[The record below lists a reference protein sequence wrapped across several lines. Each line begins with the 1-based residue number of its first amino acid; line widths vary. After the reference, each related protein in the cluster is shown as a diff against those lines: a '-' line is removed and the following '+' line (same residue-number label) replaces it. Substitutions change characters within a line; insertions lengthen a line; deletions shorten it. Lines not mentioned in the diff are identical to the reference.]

1 MNGIPDLLLSSFSSV
16 HMWEPP
22 VITYLL
28 WIHGLYLNG
37 MESGFEVFYCSIT
50 RGVWGME
57 FFLFLVSGFLGRGIS
72 CIGVFLFLFCV
83 LHFFLVLCVFVYIPR
98 LYSIITN
105 LQMPLLYLDPFCS

>member
-50 RGVWGME
+50 CGVWGME

-72 CIGVFLFLFCV
+72 LALEFLSFSLPCLTLLLGVV
-83 LHFFLVLCVFVYIPR
+83 RVLCTYHGCIR
-98 LYSIITN
+98 LSQIFRCLFFT
-105 LQMPLLYLDPFCS
+105 